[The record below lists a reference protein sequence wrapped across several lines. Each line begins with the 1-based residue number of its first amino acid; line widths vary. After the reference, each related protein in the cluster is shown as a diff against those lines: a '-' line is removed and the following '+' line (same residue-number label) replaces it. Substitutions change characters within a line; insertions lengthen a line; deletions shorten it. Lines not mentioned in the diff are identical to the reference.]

1 MLDRI
6 RSIERGS
13 VRAVVPYRARGRA
26 GVHLS
31 ILLAA
36 FFLAACSGVV
46 DESGRPSQDN
56 TTSLTQDNTTSLTS
70 EASNRE
76 GAGTAHLVA
85 AAVGATGPSTITVR
99 LLPNEPVKEIA
110 AREVLLVGSPLEPP
124 TLEIAGRDDP
134 AAVTPGR
141 IVICKLVLRNVD
153 ARELA
158 ADNVVVKVISPP
170 VNTIIPPLPIGFVDP
185 DLVVGC
191 GRGGIAVLALG
202 VESLELGDLQAET
215 GQSPTAAVN
224 TEGREGVRLNQLHIL
239 GPPGAEGFIETLVLE
254 RSSVFGRI
262 ELRNL
267 QIKELVL
274 DSVTVQN

>member
-1 MLDRI
+1 MSDRV
-6 RSIERGS
+6 RSMERGS
-13 VRAVVPYRARGRA
+13 VRAVVPSRARGRA

-46 DESGRPSQDN
+46 DESARPSQDN
-56 TTSLTQDNTTSLTS
+56 STSLAS

-76 GAGTAHLVA
+76 GDGTAHLVVA
-85 AAVGATGPSTITVR
+85 AAAGATGSSTITAR

-110 AREVLLVGSPLEPP
+110 AREVLLVGSPLEP
-124 TLEIAGRDDP
+124 TLEIAGQDDP
-134 AAVTPGR
+134 AAGTTGR
-141 IVICKLVLRNVD
+141 IVICKLVLRKVD

-158 ADNVVVKVISPP
+158 AFNVDIKILSAIDFFTPSPPNVVVNP
-170 VNTIIPPLPIGFVDP
+170 N
-185 DLVVGC
+185 LVVDC
-191 GRGGIAVLALG
+191 GRGGTAVLALG
-202 VESLELGDLQAET
+202 VESLELGDLQTQTAQ
-215 GQSPTAAVN
+215 GPTAAVD
-224 TEGREGVRLNQLHIL
+224 TKVREGVRLNQLRIL

>member
-1 MLDRI
+1 M
-6 RSIERGS
+6 
-13 VRAVVPYRARGRA
+13 VPSRARGRA

-46 DESGRPSQDN
+46 DESARPLQDN
-56 TTSLTQDNTTSLTS
+56 STSLTQDKTTSLTS

-85 AAVGATGPSTITVR
+85 AAVGATGPSTITAR

-110 AREVLLVGSPLEPP
+110 AREVLLVGSPLEPT
-124 TLEIAGRDDP
+124 TLEIAGQNVT
-134 AAVTPGR
+134 AADGTITTPGR
-141 IVICKLVLRNVD
+141 IVICKLVLRKVD

-158 ADNVVVKVISPP
+158 AFNVEIKILSTSVDTVA
-170 VNTIIPPLPIGFVDP
+170 PPLNGVVNP
-185 DLVVGC
+185 DLVVDC
-191 GRGGIAVLALG
+191 GRGGTAVLALG

-215 GQSPTAAVN
+215 GQGPTAAVN
-224 TEGREGVRLNQLHIL
+224 TEGREGVRLNQLRIL

>member
-1 MLDRI
+1 MSDRVC
-6 RSIERGS
+6 SMERGS
-13 VRAVVPYRARGRA
+13 VRAVVPSRARGRA

-36 FFLAACSGVV
+36 AFFLAACSGVV
-46 DESGRPSQDN
+46 DERDRPSQD
-56 TTSLTQDNTTSLTS
+56 QTTSLTS

-85 AAVGATGPSTITVR
+85 SAVGATGPSTITVR

-110 AREVLLVGSPLEPP
+110 AREVLLVGSPLEP
-124 TLEIAGRDDP
+124 TLEIAGQVQVDP
-134 AAVTPGR
+134 VTGATATGR
-141 IVICKLVLRNVD
+141 IVICKLVLRKVD
-153 ARELA
+153 ARELT
-158 ADNVVVKVISPP
+158 ADNVEIKIFSPVDFFIP
-170 VNTIIPPLPIGFVDP
+170 ILPNVTVNPGLEVD
-185 DLVVGC
+185 C

-202 VESLELGDLQAET
+202 VESHELGDLQAET
-215 GQSPTAAVN
+215 GQGPKSAVN
-224 TEGREGVRLNQLHIL
+224 TEGREGVRLNKLRIL
-239 GPPGAEGFIETLVLE
+239 GPPGADGFIETLVLE

-274 DSVTVQN
+274 ESVTVQP

>member
-1 MLDRI
+1 MSDRVN
-6 RSIERGS
+6 SMERGS
-13 VRAVVPYRARGRA
+13 VRAVVPSRARGRA

-46 DESGRPSQDN
+46 DESDRPSQDK
-56 TTSLTQDNTTSLTS
+56 TTSQTS
-70 EASNRE
+70 EAPNE

-85 AAVGATGPSTITVR
+85 AAVGATGSSTITAT

-110 AREVLLVGSPLEPP
+110 AREVLLVGSLLEP
-124 TLEIAGRDDP
+124 TLEIAGQDDP
-134 AAVTPGR
+134 AAGTTGR
-141 IVICKLVLRNVD
+141 IVICKLVLRKVD

-158 ADNVVVKVISPP
+158 AVNVEIKILSAVDTVA
-170 VNTIIPPLPIGFVDP
+170 PPLNGLVNPN
-185 DLVVGC
+185 LVVDC

-202 VESLELGDLQAET
+202 VESLEQGDLQAGT
-215 GQSPTAAVN
+215 AQGPTAAVN
-224 TEGREGVRLNQLHIL
+224 TEGREGVRLNQLRIL

>member
-1 MLDRI
+1 
-6 RSIERGS
+6 
-13 VRAVVPYRARGRA
+13 
-26 GVHLS
+26 LS

-46 DESGRPSQDN
+46 DESDRPSQDK
-56 TTSLTQDNTTSLTS
+56 TTTLTS

-76 GAGTAHLVA
+76 GAGTAHLVT
-85 AAVGATGPSTITVR
+85 AAVGATGSSTITVR

-110 AREVLLVGSPLEPP
+110 AREVLLVGSPLEP
-124 TLEIAGRDDP
+124 TLEIAGQDDP
-134 AAVTPGR
+134 AAGTTGR

-158 ADNVVVKVISPP
+158 AVNVEAKFLSAVNTFAQSPLNVVV
-170 VNTIIPPLPIGFVDP
+170 NP
-185 DLVVGC
+185 DLVVNC
-191 GRGGIAVLALG
+191 GRGGTAVLALG

-215 GQSPTAAVN
+215 GQGATAAVN
-224 TEGREGVRLNQLHIL
+224 TVGRQGVRLNKLRIL

-262 ELRNL
+262 DL
-267 QIKELVL
+267 Q
-274 DSVTVQN
+274 

>member
-1 MLDRI
+1 VSDRV
-6 RSIERGS
+6 RSMEQGS
-13 VRAVVPYRARGRA
+13 VRAVVPSCARGRA

-46 DESGRPSQDN
+46 DESDRPSQDK
-56 TTSLTQDNTTSLTS
+56 TTSLTS

-76 GAGTAHLVA
+76 GAHLVA
-85 AAVGATGPSTITVR
+85 AAVGAPGQSTITAR

-110 AREVLLVGSPLEPP
+110 AREVLLVGSPSPLEP
-124 TLEIAGRDDP
+124 TLEIAGQDD
-134 AAVTPGR
+134 AGTTGR
-141 IVICKLVLRNVD
+141 IVICKLVLRKVD

-158 ADNVVVKVISPP
+158 AFNVEVKFLSA
-170 VNTIIPPLPIGFVDP
+170 VNTVAPPLNGLVNP
-185 DLVVGC
+185 DLVVDC

-202 VESLELGDLQAET
+202 VESLEQGDLQAET
-215 GQSPTAAVN
+215 GQGPTTAVN
-224 TEGREGVRLNQLHIL
+224 TEGREGVRLNQLRIL